1 MSNAQRGLARVQAV
15 DVRFVDLI
23 GLWQHFTASTSA
35 CGPTL
40 GNLPCIST
48 SDSANPVRIA
58 TEFAELASFS

>member
-35 CGPTL
+35 CRPH
-40 GNLPCIST
+40 SW
-48 SDSANPVRIA
+48 
-58 TEFAELASFS
+58 EFALYFDV